1 MYCYIVT
8 RRDLGFQ
15 YASVMAA
22 HAAWEAGK
30 AFSRPDQEHPYF
42 SIVSVR
48 DERRLLHDLHKLQQL
63 GFQTVEW
70 REPDQNNELT
80 AFAVAPTSDRR
91 PFRNFQL
98 LTPAI
103 CEKKEVANVAD

>member
-30 AFSRPDQEHPYF
+30 AFSHFNEDHPYF
-42 SIVSVR
+42 CICAVK
-48 DERRLLHDLHKLQQL
+48 DERRLIHDLNRLKQL

-70 REPDQNNELT
+70 YEPDQNNELV
-80 AFAVAPTSDRR
+80 AFAVNPTSDRHQ
-91 PFRNFQL
+91 FRNFQL
-98 LTPAI
+98 LTAAS
-103 CEKKEVANVAD
+103 CEKEVAHVTA